1 MINTEFLDELAS
13 KAPTPGGGGAAAYAG
28 ALAAALA
35 AMVGNLTVGKKKY
48 ADVEPQVQE
57 AIVRLDALRNRLVQ
71 LIDADAE
78 AFGPLAASYGMP
90 RSTPEEIAARNEAQQ
105 KALIEACEVP
115 LAIMETCVKVLDE
128 CDFLAHN
135 GSRLALSDVGCA
147 VVIGRAAVHAASL
160 NVVINIG
167 SMSDAARAEAYQL
180 RMDMMLESADTI
192 ESALY
197 PYVVEQVS
205 R

>member
-48 ADVEPQVQE
+48 ADVEPQVKD
-57 AIVRLDALRNRLVQ
+57 AIARLDALREKLVN

-90 RSTPEEIAARNEAQQ
+90 RTTPEEIAARDEAQQ
-105 KALIEACEVP
+105 KALVNACEVP
-115 LAIMETCVKVLDE
+115 LSIMETCVKVLDE
-128 CDFLAHN
+128 CDFLAHH

-147 VVIGRAAVHAASL
+147 VALGRAAVRAASL

-167 SMSDAARAEAYQL
+167 SMTDANRAEAYQL

-192 ESALY
+192 EAALY
-197 PYVVEQVS
+197 PYVVEQIS

>member
-1 MINTEFLDELAS
+1 MDTQFLDELAS

-48 ADVEPQVQE
+48 ADVEPQVKE
-57 AIVRLDALRNRLVQ
+57 AIVRLDGLREKLVK

-90 RSTPEEIAARNEAQQ
+90 RTTPEEIAARDEAQQ
-105 KALIEACEVP
+105 KALVEACEVP

-167 SMSDAARAEAYQL
+167 SMTDAMRAEAYQL
-180 RMDMMLESADTI
+180 RMEMMLESADAI
-192 ESALY
+192 ESVLY